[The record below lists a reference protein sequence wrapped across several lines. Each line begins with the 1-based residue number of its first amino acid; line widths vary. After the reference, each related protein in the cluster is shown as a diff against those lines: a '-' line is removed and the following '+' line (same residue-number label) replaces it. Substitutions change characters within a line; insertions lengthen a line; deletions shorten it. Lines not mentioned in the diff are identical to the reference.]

1 LFAALSII
9 PPLASGYG
17 LVMWSSVLSLS
28 YGMPSNRLIVGI
40 WGFVPIPEIYPF
52 LKFLNFPFLDR
63 DYFFGTFQWE

>member
-1 LFAALSII
+1 
-9 PPLASGYG
+9 
-17 LVMWSSVLSLS
+17 
-28 YGMPSNRLIVGI
+28 MPSNRLIVGI